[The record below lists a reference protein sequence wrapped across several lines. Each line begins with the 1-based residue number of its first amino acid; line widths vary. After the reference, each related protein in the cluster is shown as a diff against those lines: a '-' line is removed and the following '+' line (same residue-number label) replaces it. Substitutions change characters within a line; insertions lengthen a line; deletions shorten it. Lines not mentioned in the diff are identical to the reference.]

1 MSKEPKNT
9 ILNKTDHVR
18 RRLLKGAGV
27 ASAASALSVPLIL
40 VPPRAYAAT
49 ELNMIAWYGHG

>member
-1 MSKEPKNT
+1 MSKKPRNT
-9 ILNKTDHVR
+9 NLDKTDHVR
-18 RRLLKGAGV
+18 RKLLKGAGA

-49 ELNMIAWYGHG
+49 ELNMIAW